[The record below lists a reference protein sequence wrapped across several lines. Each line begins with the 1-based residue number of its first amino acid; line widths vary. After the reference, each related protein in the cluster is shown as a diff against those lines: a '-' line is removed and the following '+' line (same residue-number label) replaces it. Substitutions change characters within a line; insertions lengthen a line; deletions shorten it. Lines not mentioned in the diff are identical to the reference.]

1 MVVGFSF
8 SVAVVFFGDT
18 SEKIEAVAAIGD
30 GVEVF
35 VGFGGLWSKKG
46 LFTIFKLAD
55 FHTAECKLVS
65 VGIGFGIFQNGD
77 NLKELALSHVAIGKQ
92 SSGLFVILF
101 GEESLGEEGG
111 VGVEVM
117 SEGVVDGVDELGL
130 EETVGG
136 LFIHG
141 LFEI

>member
-18 SEKIEAVAAIGD
+18 PKKIEPVAAVGN

-35 VGFGGLWSKKG
+35 VGFGSLCSKKG

-55 FHTAECKLVS
+55 LHTAECKLKP
-65 VGIGFGIFQNGD
+65 VGISFGIFQNGD
-77 NLKELALSHVAIGKQ
+77 NLIELAFGHVAIGKQ
-92 SSGLFVILF
+92 SSGLFVVLF

-111 VGVEVM
+111 VGVEVV

-130 EETVGG
+130 EQAVGG
-136 LFIHG
+136 LFVHG